1 MYVSITGVLIYL
13 LLYQIFPQPQP
24 QSTQQPVAQQPASE

>member
-1 MYVSITGVLIYL
+1 VLIYL
-13 LLYQIFPQPQP
+13 LLYQIFPQP

>member
-13 LLYQIFPQPQP
+13 LLYQIFPQPKPVQP
-24 QSTQQPVAQQPASE
+24 PAVEQQVAG